1 MYNIR
6 VKVNLTER
14 GRNLLSTD
22 HYECTMKISDQNLA
36 EKLRPSNPNYIGA
49 LAALRTMFIEQVMP
63 MGLFIRESFEA
74 NVIDYTV
81 TAGEWMHAKVQL
93 NPSTSIR
100 IPYEVYFNEADGD
113 GSETFH
119 LRPIEK
125 YNYCTID
132 EELSNSSYTN
142 KYLRNS
148 GRISRRKFSSCN
160 FKEINGSSK
169 MDITVYPMSD
179 ADCCDIKDCVKWSK
193 AYDNAV
199 AKVQELIDNPEILA
213 NMNRR
218 QLKSFVEMIN
228 TVTSDDYDDFG
239 Q

>member
-6 VKVNLTER
+6 VKVKLTER
-14 GRNLLSTD
+14 GSNLLGVET
-22 HYECTMKISDQNLA
+22 YECTMKISDQRLA
-36 EKLRPSNPNYIGA
+36 EKLQPSNPNYISA
-49 LAALRTMFIEQVMP
+49 LVELRALFVEQVMP
-63 MGLFIRESFEA
+63 TGMFIIESFEA

-81 TAGEWMHAKVQL
+81 TEGEWMYAKVQL
-93 NPSTSIR
+93 NPSTAIK
-100 IPYEVYFNEADGD
+100 IPCEVYFNETDGD

-125 YNYCTID
+125 YNYCAID

-142 KYLRNS
+142 KSLRTS
-148 GRISRRKFSSCN
+148 DRISRRKFSTCN

-169 MDITVYPMSD
+169 MDITVYPMPD
-179 ADCCDIKDCVKWSK
+179 ADCCDIKDSIKWSK

-199 AKVQELIDNPEILA
+199 AKVQELIDNPKILA
-213 NMNRR
+213 NMNQR

>member
-1 MYNIR
+1 MYNIK
-6 VKVNLTER
+6 VKVKLTER
-14 GRNLLSTD
+14 GRNLLGTET
-22 HYECTMKISDQNLA
+22 YECTMKMSDQSLA
-36 EKLRPSNPNYIGA
+36 EKLHPSNPNYISG
-49 LAALRTMFIEQVMP
+49 LSVMCSIFVEQIMP
-63 MGLFIRESFEA
+63 IGLFIRESFEA
-74 NVIDYTV
+74 HVIDYTV
-81 TAGEWMHAKVQL
+81 TEGEWMYAVVQI
-93 NPSTSIR
+93 NPSTAIK

-125 YNYCTID
+125 YNYCSID
-132 EELSNSSYTN
+132 EELSSSSYTN
-142 KYLRNS
+142 KSLRNS
-148 GRISRRKFSSCN
+148 DRISRRKFSTCN
-160 FKEINGSSK
+160 FKEIHGSSK
-169 MDITVYPMSD
+169 MDITVCPMSN
-179 ADCCDIKDCVKWSK
+179 ADCCDIKDILKWSK

-213 NMNRR
+213 NMNHR

>member
-6 VKVNLTER
+6 VKVKLTEQ
-14 GRNLLSTD
+14 GRNLLGAE
-22 HYECTMKISDQNLA
+22 HYECTMNISDKNLA
-36 EKLRPSNPNYIGA
+36 EKLGRSNPNYIGA

-63 MGLFIRESFEA
+63 MGMFIRESLEA
-74 NVIDYTV
+74 DLIDYAV
-81 TAGEWMHAKVQL
+81 TAGEWMYAKVQL
-93 NPSTSIR
+93 DPSGSIR
-100 IPYEVYFNEADGD
+100 IPYEVYFNEDDGD
-113 GSETFH
+113 GYKTFH

-125 YNYCTID
+125 YNYSAID

-142 KYLRNS
+142 KSLRTAE
-148 GRISRRKFSSCN
+148 RISRRKFSSYS

-179 ADCCDIKDCVKWSK
+179 ADCCDIRDCVKWSK
-193 AYDNAV
+193 AYDDAV

-213 NMNRR
+213 NMNQR

>member
-6 VKVNLTER
+6 VKVKLTER
-14 GRNLLSTD
+14 GRNLLGTET
-22 HYECTMKISDQNLA
+22 YECTMKISDQSLA
-36 EKLRPSNPNYIGA
+36 EKLCPSNPNYIGA
-49 LAALRTMFIEQVMP
+49 LAALRALFIEQIMP
-63 MGLFIRESFEA
+63 AGMFI
-74 NVIDYTV
+74 VIDYTV
-81 TAGEWMHAKVQL
+81 TEGEWMYAKVQL
-93 NPSTSIR
+93 NPSTSIK
-100 IPYEVYFNEADGD
+100 IPCEVYFNETDGD

-125 YNYCTID
+125 YNYCAID
-132 EELSNSSYTN
+132 EELSNGSYTN
-142 KYLRNS
+142 KSLRTS
-148 GRISRRKFSSCN
+148 DRISRRKFSTCS

-169 MDITVYPMSD
+169 MDITVCPMSD
-179 ADCCDIKDCVKWSK
+179 ADCCDIKDVLKWSK

-213 NMNRR
+213 NMNQR

-228 TVTSDDYDDFG
+228 TVTSDENDDFG